1 MKSRASRQILRG
13 IFLGVALALSFAPSA
28 ARAQDATPTEAVAT
42 LPVPRVVIYPGDT
55 IRDDMLMDVPANEAQ
70 GVIGSSI
77 QIRSALV
84 GKMARRTLLPGRA
97 VSSIAI
103 SNARAVANGA
113 EVRLV
118 YSDGGLEIF
127 ASASALQDGAVGDVI
142 KVRNADSG
150 LTVSG
155 VIQPDGSVRV
165 SGG

>member
-1 MKSRASRQILRG
+1 MKLRAGGETMRG
-13 IFLGVALALSFAPSA
+13 VFFGLALALSLAPGATLAEDA
-28 ARAQDATPTEAVAT
+28 APTEAVAS

-70 GVIGSSI
+70 GALSSSI

-97 VSSIAI
+97 ISPIAI
-103 SNARAVANGA
+103 SNPRAVTNGA

-118 YSDGGLEIF
+118 YSDGGLEIV

-142 KVRNADSG
+142 KVRNTDSG

>member
-1 MKSRASRQILRG
+1 MKFRLKRQARRNIAA
-13 IFLGVALALSFAPSA
+13 GVALTLLFAPGA
-28 ARAQDATPTEAVAT
+28 AFAQEATDAEPAMA
-42 LPVPRVVIYPGDT
+42 PVPRMVIYPGD
-55 IRDDMLMDVPANEAQ
+55 IIHDDMLMDVPTSEVQ
-70 GVIGSSI
+70 GAVDSMIATRAG
-77 QIRSALV
+77 LV

-97 VSSIAI
+97 ILPIAI
-103 SNARAVANGA
+103 NNPRAVVNGA
-113 EVRLV
+113 EVKLV
-118 YSDGGLEIF
+118 YTDGGLTIV